1 MAANNLLA
9 GPSIVSFLL
18 LKSLGAQRGMDVVI
32 MNYGSDTF
40 GAMCIYIFFLPFY
53 FCIAWRIEY
62 FSS

>member
-1 MAANNLLA
+1 
-9 GPSIVSFLL
+9 
-18 LKSLGAQRGMDVVI
+18 MDVVI

-53 FCIAWRIEY
+53 FCIAWWIEY